1 MACDPVAWRSSG
13 QEGLPGC
20 RLLVVHRTLCEH
32 FRWSGQRAPI
42 GMGILFQ
49 ASPGLFV
56 CAHDSSSTSSTPIGW
71 DNSTERMNEHTS
83 SPLAD
88 RPASAVKFG
97 TDGWRGVIA
106 DDFTYANV
114 RTAVTAIALYVLKH
128 EDASK
133 GVCIG
138 YDTRFGSPQFAHLA
152 AEVLASAGIP
162 VQLADRVTPTPA
174 LSYGVRHR
182 GAAGGIMIT
191 SSHNPAQWNGVKYK
205 ASYGGSGSPGI
216 MKQIEGYLGQ
226 PVPVA
231 AQVASITETD
241 FLPQYIAAIEAFAD
255 LPLIAASGYRFL
267 IDSMYGAGAGVLR
280 GILERAGVPCVE
292 MRAEHNPLFPGINP
306 EPILPHIAETQRRV
320 VAEQCDAG
328 LITDGD
334 ADRIGA
340 VDGVGNVVDA
350 HKIYAVL
357 LRWLL
362 ERKGW
367 PGGVTRAFNT
377 TKMLDRIAAKYG
389 RKLFEHGIGFKYV
402 CDLMLSEEIL
412 IGGEESGGVGI
423 SRHLPERDG
432 ILNALL
438 LANVM
443 AQEKQTL
450 AELVAS
456 LQAEFGEHQY
466 GRIDMHIDDRLK
478 YSAIARAGGG
488 LQEIAGYRILR
499 TEDMDGI
506 KFYLDNPEAA
516 SVQNAA
522 ETWLL
527 LRASGTE
534 PLLRVYCESTSQ
546 DAVQGILKAAEQF
559 VLQG

>member
-1 MACDPVAWRSSG
+1 M
-13 QEGLPGC
+13 EN
-20 RLLVVHRTLCEH
+20 T
-32 FRWSGQRAPI
+32 
-42 GMGILFQ
+42 
-49 ASPGLFV
+49 
-56 CAHDSSSTSSTPIGW
+56 ST
-71 DNSTERMNEHTS
+71 
-83 SPLAD
+83 
-88 RPASAVKFG
+88 SAVKFG
-97 TDGWRGVIA
+97 TDGWRGIIA

-114 RTAVTAIALYVLKH
+114 RVAVSAIAHYVLQH
-128 EDASK
+128 EDVSK

-138 YDTRFGSPQFAHLA
+138 YDTRFGSPQFARLA
-152 AEVLASAGIP
+152 ADVLAEAGIP
-162 VQLADRVTPTPA
+162 VQLATGITPTPA
-174 LSYGVRHR
+174 LSYGVRER
-182 GAAGGIMIT
+182 GAAGGVMIT

-216 MKQIEGYLGQ
+216 MKLIESYLDQ
-226 PVPVA
+226 PLPKA
-231 AQVASITETD
+231 ATPAVITEAD
-241 FLPQYIAAIEAFAD
+241 FVPDYIAAIEKFAD
-255 LPLIAASGYRFL
+255 LPLIAKSGYRFL
-267 IDSMYGAGAGVLR
+267 VDVMYGAGAGVLR
-280 GILERAGVPCVE
+280 GIFTRAGVPFVE

-306 EPILPHIAETQRRV
+306 EPILPHIALTQKV
-320 VAEQCDAG
+320 VVEKKCDAG

-340 VDGVGNVVDA
+340 VDEHGNVVDA
-350 HKIYAVL
+350 HKIYAIL
-357 LRWLL
+357 LWWLL
-362 ERKGW
+362 NRKGW

-389 RKLFEHGIGFKYV
+389 RKLYEHGIGFKYV
-402 CDLMLSEEIL
+402 CDLMLTEDIL

-432 ILNALL
+432 ILNSLL

-443 AQEKQTL
+443 AEEKKTL
-450 AELVAS
+450 GELVAM

-478 YSAIARAGGG
+478 QSAIRRGSSG
-488 LQEIAGYRILR
+488 LTEIAGYKILR
-499 TEDMDGI
+499 TEDLDGI
-506 KFYLDNPEAA
+506 KFYLENPEA
-516 SVQNAA
+516 VGLKNAA

-546 DAVQGILKAAEQF
+546 AAVTRILKAAEQF